1 MKEILL
7 ALIAIIPTT
16 ATAVS
21 TIYLNQKRMRDTENQ
36 ERRANRTD
44 AKMAIQN
51 MITQDILRAEVL
63 GKMPE
68 NRADIEDEYSVYHK
82 NGGNGRVTRQVGE
95 YMAWYSQF
103 FPEKVAHKENSYT
116 DRRPAKENQYH
127 RKVPCLR
134 TGE

>member
-103 FPEKVAHKENSYT
+103 FPEKVAPQRNLQAGHK
-116 DRRPAKENQYH
+116 AVKEKSYH
-127 RKVPCLR
+127 RKVPYTK
-134 TGE
+134 TGR